1 MKNKSMIY
9 VLPAAALLLVTG
21 APSYSQSLTQR
32 ALDRCRD
39 EVVNQ
44 LRVGRGNV
52 TVEAARADRND
63 NLIVRFNV
71 RRGNMQREGFC
82 AVTKDIQIANFQVR
96 DQNQSGSNSQWD
108 LPQQNQQSG
117 GSWGQGGSGG
127 WGQSGQRPGWGG
139 NDNSQIDTRPA
150 VTNFHRVKVD
160 TSGRGNFSGGF
171 EGNTEITRGW
181 VDTRSGR
188 ISVSVSGKNNFKATF
203 YGDIVESNDQRM
215 VMRITDSDRGQ
226 ATGRAEFQLNRDRN
240 EVEWINLSGRMGRNQ
255 FTGSFRR

>member
-1 MKNKSMIY
+1 MKNKVMTLVI
-9 VLPAAALLLVTG
+9 PAAALLLATG
-21 APSYSQSLTQR
+21 APSYGQSLTQR

-39 EVVNQ
+39 EVVSQ

-52 TVEAARADRND
+52 TVEPARADRSD
-63 NLIVRFNV
+63 NLIVRFDVQRGNV
-71 RRGNMQREGFC
+71 RREGYC

-96 DQNQSGSNSQWD
+96 DQNQNASNSQWD
-108 LPQQNQQSG
+108 LPAQNQQAG
-117 GSWGQGGSGG
+117 GSWGQPSGS
-127 WGQSGQRPGWGG
+127 WNQSGQRPGWGG
-139 NDNSQIDTRPA
+139 YDNSQIDRRPA

-171 EGNTEITRGW
+171 EGNAEITRGW

-188 ISVSVSGKNNFKATF
+188 ISVGVSGKNNFKATF

-226 ATGRAEFQLNRDRN
+226 ATGRVEFQLNRDRN